1 MNDVSMTWATC
12 LTTWNIDPVW
22 QKKLKFIFSITTLQS
37 SLFVRDNHRHHWIM
51 QVQIF
56 WIHRRNWLIHYTE
69 GPICDNQRTLLI
81 LLGTSTLFYFKNPLQ
96 SCCNGFTVKIA
107 LHHCGCYWYSSSLQR
122 GARRLLLHGS
132 QICWTALSWL
142 QTCAWGI

>member
-1 MNDVSMTWATC
+1 MFLWPEPHVWLLET
-12 LTTWNIDPVW
+12 LTLYGKRSWSSYLVLQQHYSHLFLSEIITDTIELCRYKFFEFTKETGWSTI
-22 QKKLKFIFSITTLQS
+22 LK
-37 SLFVRDNHRHHWIM
+37 
-51 QVQIF
+51 
-56 WIHRRNWLIHYTE
+56 